1 MKFSIPPLLYDLLRN
16 TRFLVGLSMFLVVVL
31 FGLIGGYVYTKDPFD
46 MSGAPEQPP
55 SPDYPLGTD
64 RMGRDIL
71 AQLIHGT
78 RNSLYVGMLTAL
90 IAMPIGLV
98 VGATAGAKGGLVDEI
113 LMRFTDIVLTIP
125 GVLVAIIVA
134 ATLPAG
140 MRTYETVALIL
151 GALSWP
157 WFARAI
163 RAQLLSLREREFVY
177 MSRLA
182 GYSDLRLTF
191 EDMLPNIATYV
202 FMAFVL
208 YINGG
213 ILGEAALSL
222 IGVGPAKGV
231 TLGTILYWAAQM
243 EAVRRGLWWWF
254 APAGAMMVL
263 ATSSLMIVTTA
274 VDEVFNPRLRRA

>member
-1 MKFSIPPLLYDLLRN
+1 MKLSIPPLLYDLLRN
-16 TRFLVGLSMFLVVVL
+16 RRFLVGLSLFLAVVL
-31 FGLIGGYVYTKDPFD
+31 FGLIGGYVYARNPFD
-46 MSGAPEQPP
+46 MSRAPEQPP
-55 SPDYPLGTD
+55 SPEYPLGTD
-64 RMGRDIL
+64 RLGRDIL

-78 RNSLYVGMLTAL
+78 RNSLYVGILTAL

-98 VGATAGAKGGLVDEI
+98 VGTTAGAKGGLVDEA
-113 LMRFTDIVLTIP
+113 LMRFTDVVLTIP
-125 GVLVAIIVA
+125 GVLVAIIAA

-163 RAQLLSLREREFVY
+163 RAQLLSLKEREFIY

-182 GYSDLRLTF
+182 GYSDLRLAF
-191 EDMLPNIATYV
+191 EDMLPNIATYI

-208 YINGG
+208 FVNGG

-222 IGVGPAKGV
+222 IGVGPARGV
-231 TLGTILYWAAQM
+231 TLGTILYWATQM

-254 APAGAMMVL
+254 ASAGAMIVL

-274 VDEVFNPRLRRA
+274 VDEVFNPRLRRV

>member
-1 MKFSIPPLLYDLLRN
+1 MRFSIPPLLYDLLRN
-16 TRFLVGLSMFLVVVL
+16 RRFLVGLSLFLAVVV
-31 FGLIGGYVYTKDPFD
+31 FGLIGGYAYTKDPFD
-46 MSGAPEQPP
+46 MSGAPNNLHHLSTLLEQIGWVEIYWH
-55 SPDYPLGTD
+55 SLFTVQGT
-64 RMGRDIL
+64 
-71 AQLIHGT
+71 
-78 RNSLYVGMLTAL
+78 LYVGIPATL

-98 VGATAGAKGGLVDEI
+98 AGAIAGARGGLVDEA
-113 LMRFTDIVLTIP
+113 LMRFTDVVLTIP

-182 GYSDLRLTF
+182 GYSDLRLAF

-208 YINGG
+208 FVNGG

-231 TLGTILYWAAQM
+231 TLGTTLY
-243 EAVRRGLWWWF
+243 
-254 APAGAMMVL
+254 
-263 ATSSLMIVTTA
+263 
-274 VDEVFNPRLRRA
+274 